1 MLIKEV
7 LQTEASPDTVKGS
20 FTRDLVTS
28 KLWLIN
34 ELGKIKSEFDNIY
47 ILGSWYGNM
56 SILLL
61 APSQTAVKFRK
72 AINVDRDQSRI
83 DQGQE
88 LAKKLGVDDK
98 IETMVKDVN
107 DLDFRQVTDLSAV
120 INTSVNDMDS
130 MTWFDNIPAGTVVAL
145 QSRESLENFEFT
157 KKLYSGEKDLE
168 DPETKYT
175 RYMVIGIK

>member
-7 LQTEASPDTVKGS
+7 LQTEASPNTVKGS

-34 ELGKIKSEFDNIY
+34 ELSKIKTKFDVIY
-47 ILGSWYGNM
+47 VLGSWYGNL

-61 APSQTAVKFRK
+61 APSQTSIKFK
-72 AINVDRDQSRI
+72 KIINVDRDADKI
-83 DQGQE
+83 EQGQQ

-98 IETMVKDVN
+98 IETMVKDVD
-107 DLDFRQVTDLSAV
+107 DLDFRQLTDSSV
-120 INTSVNDMDS
+120 VVNTSVNDIDTTS
-130 MTWFDNIPAGTVVAL
+130 WFEHLPIGTLVAL
-145 QSRESLENFEFT
+145 QSRDSLENFKFT
-157 KKLYSGEKDLE
+157 KKLYTGEKDLE